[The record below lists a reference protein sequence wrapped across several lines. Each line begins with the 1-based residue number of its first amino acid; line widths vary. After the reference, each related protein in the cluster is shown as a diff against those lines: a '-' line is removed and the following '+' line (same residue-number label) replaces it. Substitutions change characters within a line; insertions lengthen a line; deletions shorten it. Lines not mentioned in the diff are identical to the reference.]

1 MDCRTIGHEDE
12 YSDLHHELQR
22 KQTMEDN
29 NRFEQGFA
37 NRKEVLGA
45 GHVEKSWANADDFN
59 RPMQKLVTEYCW
71 GDIWGDQTLP
81 FRTRSMLNIGM
92 LTAMSQHHEL
102 SVHVKG
108 ALKNGVT
115 KDEIRAVLLQAA
127 VYCGMPLA
135 LAAFRV
141 ATEAIKAYE
150 AEAIK

>member
-12 YSDLHHELQR
+12 YSELHQELQR

-37 NRKEVLGA
+37 NRKEVLGS